1 MTKTKIEQR
10 YIDEHPESLSR
21 YQTSKDLFPNG
32 VTHDAR
38 RLAPFPMY
46 VTHAKGAHKWDAEGN
61 KIIDYKTGHGAMIL
75 GHSHPSIVKAVQ
87 EAVAEGTQMG
97 CSTDK
102 EIKWGQL
109 VKELVPCAEKV
120 RFQSS
125 GTEAVMM
132 AMRLARAYTGKT
144 KIIKFDDH
152 FHGWSD
158 YATAGGSGLGG
169 IPQETLDTMI
179 VLPPNNIG
187 LVEKA
192 IKETNDVAA
201 VMIEPTGSHMG
212 LHPFPPSFLHEL
224 RELTERTGTVFH
236 MDEVVTGFRLSKGGA
251 SRKFDVTPDITTL
264 AKILGGGLPG
274 GAVAGKADLINLIEF
289 KDDASYNHNERV
301 GHPGTFNAN
310 PVSAAAGATALEL
323 VRDTDVN
330 AITDAAGGKLKAG
343 LNELLG
349 KMEIPGQVTGHG
361 PLLFVRLGV
370 DFEVEDD
377 GATFELTETEW
388 SKINDGHR
396 NSQLHLALINEGIDP
411 MSSGTRLIIGKDHSD
426 QDIEDTISAYEKAL
440 GSVRESGLI

>member
-1 MTKTKIEQR
+1 MANTKIEQR
-10 YIDEHPESLSR
+10 YIDEHPESMSR
-21 YQTSKDLFPNG
+21 YHTSKNLFPNG

-38 RLAPFPMY
+38 RLSPFPMY
-46 VTHAKGAHKWDAEGN
+46 VTHAKGSHKWDVEGN

-75 GHSHPSIVKAVQ
+75 GHSHPSIVKAAQ
-87 EAVAEGTQMG
+87 DAVAEGTQMG

-102 EIKWGQL
+102 EIRWGQL
-109 VKELVPCAEKV
+109 VNELVPCAEKV

-144 KIIKFDDH
+144 KVIKFDDH

-169 IPQETLDTMI
+169 IPKETLETMI
-179 VLPPNNIG
+179 VLPPNDIG

-192 IKETNDVAA
+192 IKETNDVAS

-212 LHPFPPSFLHEL
+212 LHPIPTSFLHEL
-224 RELTERTGTVFH
+224 RELTDRTGTLFH

-251 SRKFDVTPDITTL
+251 SRKFEVTPDITTL

-274 GAVAGKADLINLIEF
+274 GAVAGKADIINLIEF

-310 PVSAAAGATALEL
+310 PISAAAGTAALEL

-330 AITDAAGGKLKAG
+330 AKTEAAGLK
-343 LNELLG
+343 
-349 KMEIPGQVTGHG
+349 
-361 PLLFVRLGV
+361 
-370 DFEVEDD
+370 
-377 GATFELTETEW
+377 
-388 SKINDGHR
+388 
-396 NSQLHLALINEGIDP
+396 
-411 MSSGTRLIIGKDHSD
+411 
-426 QDIEDTISAYEKAL
+426 QD
-440 GSVRESGLI
+440 